1 MRPFVVLLL
10 AAVAASAGDFY
21 TGQAARLVI
30 GQPTFVAQDDGASDI
45 LLGGVGGL
53 AFVNNTLFVT
63 DSNRVGASPMNHR
76 VLVFKNMSQQLPAPT
91 DLLTQGERCNVC
103 KGRADI
109 VLGQDD
115 FQSVELDLK
124 PNRFRVPTAVASDGN
139 IVAVADTDNN
149 RVLIW
154 NSIPTSNGQAPN
166 VVLGQD
172 GFTSNGISRTPTNKS
187 LRGPQGVWIQ
197 NGKLFVADTQAH
209 RVLIWNKIPTANG
222 TAADVVVG
230 QPNFTTAFEQDLTR
244 QPANPSASTL
254 LNPASVTSDGTRLYV
269 ADLGHNRVMIWNTI
283 PTSNG
288 APADVVIGQPDFT
301 TAVAN
306 YSEKLCE
313 SNGTDEETGDLLYP
327 ARCAR
332 TLDFPRYALSDGKRL
347 FVADGGNDRVLI
359 FNSVPTTNAPSPDVI
374 LGQFDPQGNQ
384 VSDSANELFR
394 AATDVIRTPIS
405 LAWDG
410 STNLYVTD
418 TFNRRVLVF
427 SVGDLQLPYSAVRNS
442 ASRNVHAV
450 GTVSFS
456 GEITEDD
463 KLTITI
469 SRASDDI
476 ETKYEYKVK
485 EDDDLEKIVDEF
497 ISLINAGDGDPLVL
511 ATPNKVLL
519 QVVLTARE
527 PNEPGNNVELVTK
540 VSTDAT
546 MALTA
551 SGSTLTG
558 GMDAAKIAPG
568 TIVSILGDGMSDE
581 TAVAPAGATNLPT
594 ELAGVRVYVDG
605 MLAPL
610 LYVSPGQ
617 INAQIPWETYFETT
631 SVSVYVRTE
640 RNDGRVTVTTPT
652 GVPIIAQNPGI
663 FAEEGDDPRPGVV
676 LHGSSYA
683 TGTIS
688 VDGSVTPGE
697 VGTITIEDRKYS
709 YVPQAGD
716 TLEKVR
722 DAYIN
727 LLSFDPRVI
736 AYKAGVFTR
745 IRLRARIPGP
755 EGNGIKYT
763 ASGSDSGSVILT
775 ATTSELCCASRAYSR
790 VTPENPALP
799 GETIVVYATGLGL
812 VLPEEINTDFVTGG
826 PYTGPLYNEPFEF
839 VSSLAGAKTANVL
852 YAGLKPGTIGLYE
865 VHLELNSDIPTNP
878 KTQLTI
884 AQDVYVSNIISFP
897 VVNPKPAN

>member
-30 GQPTFVAQDDGASDI
+30 GQPTFVAQDDGASDK
-45 LLGGVGGL
+45 LLGAVGGL
-53 AFVNNTLFVT
+53 AFANDTLFVT
-63 DSNRVGASPMNHR
+63 DANRVGATPLNHR

-103 KGRADI
+103 KGTANV

-115 FQSVELDLK
+115 FQSVDLDLK
-124 PNRFRVPTAVASDGN
+124 NNRFRLPTAVASDGK

-149 RVLIW
+149 RILIW
-154 NSIPTSNGQAPN
+154 NSIPTSNGQPAD
-166 VVLGQD
+166 VVVGQD
-172 GFTSNGISRTPTNKS
+172 NFITNGISKVPTNKS

-197 NGKLFVADTQAH
+197 DGKLFVADTQAH
-209 RVLIWNKIPTANG
+209 RVLIWNKIPTSNG
-222 TAADVVVG
+222 AAADVVVG
-230 QPNFTTAFEQDLTR
+230 QPNFTTAIEQDLTR
-244 QPANPSASTL
+244 QPVAPSASTL
-254 LNPASVTSDGTRLYV
+254 LNPVSVTSDGTRLYV
-269 ADLGHNRVMIWNTI
+269 ADLGHNRVLIWNSI

-288 APADVVIGQPDFT
+288 AAADVVIGQPDFT

-306 YSEKLCE
+306 NSSKLCE
-313 SNGTDEETGDLLYP
+313 SNGTDEETGDPTYP

-359 FNSVPTTNAPSPDVI
+359 FNSVPTTNAPTPDVI
-374 LGQFDPQGNQ
+374 LGQFDPEGDQ

-394 AATDVIRTPIS
+394 AATDVIRTPMS

-418 TFNRRVLVF
+418 TFNRRVMVF
-427 SVGDLQLPYSAVRNS
+427 SVGDVMLPYSAVRNS
-442 ASRNVHAV
+442 ASREVHAV
-450 GTVSFS
+450 GT
-456 GEITEDD
+456 ITLAGTITKDD
-463 KLTITI
+463 KITITI
-469 SRASDDI
+469 SRESDSI
-476 ETKYEYKVK
+476 ENKYEYKVK
-485 EDDDLEKIVDEF
+485 EDDDLETIVDKLVA
-497 ISLINAGDGDPLVL
+497 LINAGDGNPLVF

-527 PNEPGNNVELVTK
+527 PGEPGNNVEVATKTNSSATIQVTANNSK
-540 VSTDAT
+540 LA
-546 MALTA
+546 
-551 SGSTLTG
+551 G
-558 GMDAAKIAPG
+558 GMDAARIAPG
-568 TIVSILGDGMSDE
+568 TIVSILGDDMSDE
-581 TAVAPAGATNLPT
+581 TAAVPYGATSLPFT
-594 ELAGVRVYVDG
+594 LGGVRVYVDG
-605 MLAPL
+605 MEAPL

-617 INAQIPWETYFETT
+617 INAQIPWETNYETT

-640 RNDGRVTVTTPT
+640 RKDGRVTVTTPT

-663 FAEEGDDPRPGVV
+663 FADEGEDPRPGVV

-683 TGTIS
+683 TGTVS

-697 VGTITIEDRKYS
+697 SGSITIEDRTYS
-709 YVPQAGD
+709 YVAQAGD
-716 TLEKVR
+716 TLEKIR
-722 DAYIN
+722 DAYIR
-727 LLSFDPRVI
+727 LLSFDPRVV

-745 IRLRARIPGP
+745 IRLRARVPGP
-755 EGNGIKYT
+755 EGNGIKYS
-763 ASGSDSGSVILT
+763 ASGAESGSVILT
-775 ATTSELCCASRAYSR
+775 ATTSELCCASTAYSR
-790 VTPENPALP
+790 VTAENPALP
-799 GETIVVYATGLGL
+799 GETIIVYATGLGL
-812 VLPEEINTDFVTGG
+812 VKPEEINSTLITGSQ
-826 PYTGPLYNEPFEF
+826 YTGPVYNEPIEF
-839 VSSLAGAKTANVL
+839 VSSLSGGKTANVL
-852 YAGLKPGTIGLYE
+852 YAGLKPGTVGIYE